1 MIDSILLVLEIIF
14 LISLVIASIA
24 SVKVWLISK
33 KLSNEMKKI
42 VPQGYT
48 NDFFDID
55 SPEKYR
61 NLNISLQKIINM
73 YEDNFPASKTQVEI
87 NNLKQNFKLSEN
99 FIKDL
104 KEILEEYKSNVYSWK
119 KYGKISGF
127 TALLTGALSFII
139 YYLVR

>member
-104 KEILEEYKSNVYSWK
+104 KEILEEYKSNVYSWE

-127 TALLTGALSFII
+127 TALFTGALSFII